1 MAGSRSIGAGKRV
14 GLGLGVVA
22 VLAGVFVIGRS
33 TIDQTPKRG
42 LVIKPQPVTRRTL
55 SDILT
60 VNGVV
65 QRDETQR
72 INSSVDGKVSSLSV
86 KDGDTINTG
95 DPVFSLDG
103 RMAYAVKGDF
113 AFYRKLDVGSVGPD
127 VLQLER
133 ELSSGGYAIA
143 QVDNLYTEE
152 TRAALTKWQNDRGY
166 PGATPGPDQTVTVSL
181 GQNSAGYKVGKANT
195 VAFTILPSAPPV
207 STTSAPGVSR
217 SQHAPKVVTKPTINV
232 SASSSTA
239 NEGGQFSITF
249 TADVAPAQDL
259 SVGLTIGGSATGGTD
274 AANGDDY
281 TTIKGNFVFPAGQT
295 SVTIP
300 AVQVFKD
307 QVIESAED
315 ITVTLTVQFGN
326 DPNYIVGPT
335 NQASV
340 TIPANGSDLV
350 PVLTVVADTSL
361 IDEGKQVTFTV
372 QSTVESNEDQT
383 FTLAFGGDAQ
393 PGPDYVEL
401 DKKNFKITAGNRST
415 DLKVQIR
422 NDSQVETDETLS
434 VSVLPDPQGDPA
446 HPPYLVGDP
455 SSVSVTITS
464 NDLPQMR
471 LLGGGSVRRGGKGAF
486 QIVSDAPVTA
496 DTSINYQV
504 GGTATNGRDYEVLP
518 GTVIMKAGT
527 SSVSIPL
534 KVINVDTIFLPS
546 DMLVAKWPARVGK
559 VEVDEGEFVLQG
571 AAVLSLTEPV
581 FTITMKVS
589 PSDRAQLKVGQP
601 AKVTLKAG
609 DQTLEGSISS
619 LDDSAKVG
627 DAGAEIYE
635 GVVTVNGQLAAVDG
649 ASVSIDVTLAEKTDV
664 LAVPVAAVLRSAGD
678 DEVRVV
684 NDQGTITRVP
694 VTIGLIDNEFVEI
707 VTGLKG
713 NELVVVDVDAA
724 GTPAAKG

>member
-1 MAGSRSIGAGKRV
+1 MGVGKKV

-22 VLAGVFVIGRS
+22 LLAGVFFVGRS
-33 TIDQTPKRG
+33 TIDQAPKRG

-55 SDILT
+55 SDVLT

-72 INSSVDGKVSSLSV
+72 LNSSVDGKVSSLSV
-86 KDGDTINTG
+86 KDGDTINAG

-113 AFYRKLDVGSVGPD
+113 AFFRKLDVGSVGPD

-133 ELSSGGYAIA
+133 ELAGEGYAIS

-152 TRAALTKWQNDRGY
+152 TRAALAKWQIDRGY

-195 VAFTILPSAPPV
+195 VAFTILPKAPPLGA
-207 STTSAPGVSR
+207 SPGSGR
-217 SQHAPKVVTKPTINV
+217 PDHAPSVVTKPTINV
-232 SASSSTA
+232 SASATKV
-239 NEGGQFSITF
+239 NEGDSFNITF
-249 TADVAPAQDL
+249 TADVAPTQDL
-259 SVGLTIGGSATGGTD
+259 SVGLTIGGAATAGNDPT
-274 AANGDDY
+274 NGDDY
-281 TTIKGNFVFPAGQT
+281 STIKGSFVFPAGQT
-295 SVTIP
+295 SVTLP
-300 AVQVFKD
+300 AVDVFKD
-307 QVIESAED
+307 QVIEDAED

-335 NQASV
+335 SVATV
-340 TIPANGSDLV
+340 TIAANGSDLV
-350 PVLTVVADTSL
+350 PVYTVVADTSL
-361 IDEGKQVTFTV
+361 VNEGQTVTFTV
-372 QSTVESNEDQT
+372 KSSVESNQDQK
-383 FTLAFGGDAQ
+383 FNLAFGGDAQ
-393 PGPDYVEL
+393 PGADYVEL
-401 DKKNFKITAGNRST
+401 DKKNFRITAGNTST
-415 DLKVQIR
+415 TLQMQIR
-422 NDSQVETDETLS
+422 NDSIVEPDETLG
-434 VSVLPDPQGDPA
+434 VALVRDPTADASQSPYVIGDPA
-446 HPPYLVGDP
+446 GAI
-455 SSVSVTITS
+455 VTIKS
-464 NDLPQMR
+464 SDLPEMR
-471 LLGGGSVRRGGKGAF
+471 LVGGGSIRRGGTGGF
-486 QIVSDAPVTA
+486 QIISDAPVTA

-504 GGTATNGRDYEVLP
+504 GGTATNGRDYEVLS
-518 GTVIMKAGT
+518 GTVIMRAGN
-527 SSVSIPL
+527 SSVSVPL
-534 KVINVDTIFLPS
+534 KVINVDVIFLPS

-571 AAVLSLTEPV
+571 APVISLTEPV

-609 DQTLEGSISS
+609 DQTLDGVISS

-635 GVVTVNGQLAAVDG
+635 GVVTVKGELAAVDG
-649 ASVSIDVTLAEKTDV
+649 ASVSIEVTLAEKTNV
-664 LAVPVAAVLRSAGD
+664 LSVPVAAVLRSGGG

-684 NDQGTITRVP
+684 NDKGTISRVP
-694 VTIGLIDNEFVEI
+694 VTIGLIDNEYVEI

-713 NELVVVDVDAA
+713 DELVVVDVDAA
-724 GTPAAKG
+724 GTPTSAG

>member
-1 MAGSRSIGAGKRV
+1 M
-14 GLGLGVVA
+14 
-22 VLAGVFVIGRS
+22 VI
-33 TIDQTPKRG
+33 
-42 LVIKPQPVTRRTL
+42 
-55 SDILT
+55 
-60 VNGVV
+60 
-65 QRDETQR
+65 
-72 INSSVDGKVSSLSV
+72 
-86 KDGDTINTG
+86 
-95 DPVFSLDG
+95 
-103 RMAYAVKGDF
+103 
-113 AFYRKLDVGSVGPD
+113 
-127 VLQLER
+127 
-133 ELSSGGYAIA
+133 
-143 QVDNLYTEE
+143 
-152 TRAALTKWQNDRGY
+152 
-166 PGATPGPDQTVTVSL
+166 
-181 GQNSAGYKVGKANT
+181 
-195 VAFTILPSAPPV
+195 
-207 STTSAPGVSR
+207 
-217 SQHAPKVVTKPTINV
+217 TKPTINV

-239 NEGGQFSITF
+239 NEGDAFTITF
-249 TADVAPAQDL
+249 TSDVAPAQDL

-274 AANGDDY
+274 PANGDDY

-295 SVTIP
+295 SVTLP
-300 AVQVFKD
+300 AVQVFRD

-350 PVLTVVADTSL
+350 PVLTLVADTSL
-361 IDEGKQVTFTV
+361 VSEGQQVTFTV
-372 QSTVESNEDQT
+372 KSTVESNEDQN

-393 PGPDYVEL
+393 PGADYVEL

-415 DLKVQIR
+415 DLKVTIR
-422 NDSQVETDETLS
+422 NDSVVETDETLG
-434 VSVLPDPQGDPA
+434 VSVIADPQGDPA

-455 SSVSVTITS
+455 SAVSVTITS

-471 LLGGGSVRRGGKGAF
+471 LLGGGSVRRGGTGSF
-486 QIVSDAPVTA
+486 RIVSDAPVTA

-534 KVINVDTIFLPS
+534 RVINVDTIFLPS

-589 PSDRAQLKVGQP
+589 PSDRAQLKVGQA

-635 GVVTVNGQLAAVDG
+635 GVVTVSGELAAVDG
-649 ASVSIDVTLAEKTDV
+649 ASVSIDVTLAEKTNV
-664 LAVPVAAVLRSAGD
+664 LAVPVAAVLRSAGG

-713 NELVVVDVDAA
+713 DELVVVDVDAA